1 VKRYATWTLVIAF
14 AFLGFYASEISPW
27 FLAWNRTDSIPEGL
41 YLAHRGAV
49 TLTRG
54 QLVCFRYREPAWA
67 VGRYLPNGAQIC
79 KEVLGLPGDT
89 VKQQGVHLQLARA
102 DGGAE
107 SLGDLLPADS
117 KGRSV
122 PPQSWGRTLIPQNRY
137 YLGST
142 RIPASFDS
150 RYLGLID
157 KADVLERIYPLY
169 TF

>member
-1 VKRYATWTLVIAF
+1 VKKHSIAALLVAF
-14 AFLGFYASEISPW
+14 GFLGLYASELSPW
-27 FLAWNRTDSIPEGL
+27 FIAYNRTDSIPEGL
-41 YLAHRGAV
+41 YLAHRGAS

-54 QLVCFRYREPAWA
+54 QLVCFRYHEPAWA
-67 VGRYLPNGAQIC
+67 AGRYLPNGAQVC

-89 VKQQGVHLQLARA
+89 VTQAGQHLQLART
-102 DGGAE
+102 GGGTE
-107 SLGDLLPADS
+107 SLGDLLSADS
-117 KGRSV
+117 KGRVV
-122 PPQSWGRTLIPQNRY
+122 PSQSWGKTVIPAGQY

-142 RIPASFDS
+142 RITTSFDS